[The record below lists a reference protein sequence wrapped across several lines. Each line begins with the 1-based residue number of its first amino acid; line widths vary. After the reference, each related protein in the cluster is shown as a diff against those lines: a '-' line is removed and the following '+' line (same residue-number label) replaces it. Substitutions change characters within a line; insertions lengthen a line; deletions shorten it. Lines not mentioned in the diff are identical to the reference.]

1 MGEDYEE
8 VAPLQQSKPQGRH
21 IKKRA
26 LKNKALSVSFNEKD
40 LRDYVTGFHKRKK
53 KRRKEAQKK
62 QEEAERRKRI
72 ERRKKRKLE
81 KEFVLYGGALPST
94 GSGPEESH
102 ENNEEDKEGEQ
113 TATVSGIF
121 LILQAARFTCY
132 YNSSLRKMI
141 YMLFYC
147 SYCTVV
153 FFYDTSPNL
162 LSILLF
168 VVGFCFLV
176 EGTTLY
182 DSGNMTVTVT
192 TSEISR
198 KEEEDLTSE
207 KTHKAMLK
215 SVGDGVDRKH
225 KLLVSKSKPFKKV
238 AKHSSRPPSKRDR
251 NKAKKRDKKML

>member
-113 TATVSGIF
+113 TATVSG
-121 LILQAARFTCY
+121 
-132 YNSSLRKMI
+132 
-141 YMLFYC
+141 
-147 SYCTVV
+147 
-153 FFYDTSPNL
+153 
-162 LSILLF
+162 
-168 VVGFCFLV
+168 
-176 EGTTLY
+176 TTLY